1 MAYKFGVK
9 QVGRPVPTG
18 IATLLDFFAGL
29 CGIVAGF
36 LTTAKFIPHNWSDPI
51 STVLTALFI
60 PVLLYMK
67 KYFGT
72 QIDTLMV
79 DAKDVT
85 EMKDPETKP

>member
-1 MAYKFGVK
+1 MAYKFGTK
-9 QVGRPVPTG
+9 QVGKPTPAG

-36 LTTAKFIPHNWSDPI
+36 LTTANFIPHNWSDPI

-67 KYFGT
+67 KFFAI
-72 QIDTLMV
+72 QIDDVMV

-85 EMKDPETKP
+85 EMKEPDTKP